1 MKYLCINCIF
11 WRRKNPLSLT
21 AFGSSPEGR
30 AKNAEARLLPLP
42 LTDFPRAG
50 GRCRV
55 SDKKGSKVALRSN
68 DGEGEVA
75 SEKLPMH
82 LPLL

>member
-11 WRRKNPLSLT
+11 WTRKNPLSLT

-42 LTDFPRAG
+42 LTDSP
-50 GRCRV
+50 GRGKWHEV
-55 SDKKGSKVALRSN
+55 PEGDKLASQSD
-68 DGEGEVA
+68 D
-75 SEKLPMH
+75 
-82 LPLL
+82 